1 MNDSAKTPEM
11 PAIPPQLIVPLDMGA
26 IAVTVLLS
34 ALLLIFWDWKAAL
47 AALLAGGASWL
58 HLHLLVTSFNRFG
71 RGGIALHLLWMMV
84 RLLALGGIIIG
95 LLLLLPGNAL
105 PVAMGVVLA
114 ASAGSF
120 GLLFGVRTINKS
132 ASSG

>member
-1 MNDSAKTPEM
+1 M

-120 GLLFGVRTINKS
+120 GLLFGVRTINES